1 MRLHYFVYIFSIL
14 IITNSCDDNCEGIEN
29 ALVYEVDGPT
39 QGIVNQSID
48 LTISFS
54 AKNGCGS
61 YYGMSDN
68 KNANNIEVQV
78 KLKYSGCLC
87 TDALV
92 GFEKEYYFLA
102 SKPGTYTIVFK
113 NDYLDDISHTI
124 IIQ

>member
-1 MRLHYFVYIFSIL
+1 MRFLNFVYFLSAIL
-14 IITNSCDDNCEGIEN
+14 ILPSCDENCESIEN
-29 ALVYEVDGPT
+29 ALVYEVEGPN
-39 QGIVNQSID
+39 QGVVNQSID
-48 LTISFS
+48 LTVSFS

-61 YYGMSDN
+61 FYVMSDTKIDN
-68 KNANNIEVQV
+68 TIEVQV

-92 GFEKEYYFLA
+92 GYVKEYNFLA
-102 SKPGTYTIVFK
+102 SKPGTYTIIFK